1 MFKMANELGGE
12 LSSTVMRWIQES
24 FYGASNLDSQSAA
37 AAREIFGQNLASDAG
52 MQYYHVNSEERR
64 WIVLNHNDR
73 VPDASLTILFL
84 AAKNGT
90 VVPRIVSL
98 PCGVL
103 PWLQR
108 TFDFGLTGTP
118 PSSDDL
124 AREIMIHSHRLPL
137 RVGSLFHLNVFL
149 RISLRIRCG
158 SALLLLPS

>member
-84 AAKNGT
+84 AAKN
-90 VVPRIVSL
+90 VSL
-98 PCGVL
+98 PYIGQRCRGCFYYQDTRLL
-103 PWLQR
+103 P
-108 TFDFGLTGTP
+108 
-118 PSSDDL
+118 
-124 AREIMIHSHRLPL
+124 
-137 RVGSLFHLNVFL
+137 
-149 RISLRIRCG
+149 G
-158 SALLLLPS
+158 SALWCSLQPLFDKYY